1 MRHRKASPTPQHGAT
16 HFVMASLSLNAVR
29 NGFFHAASTFHAARF
44 SDAPG
49 LVGVVGTRLGMTL
62 AAAFQVGNTPHAD
75 VRQTTKRD
83 HAHVKRSTP
92 LRPTLRSSVGN
103 GAS

>member
-1 MRHRKASPTPQHGAT
+1 
-16 HFVMASLSLNAVR
+16 MASLSLNAVR